1 MKSSF
6 KKILTHGFLLSIISL
21 AIALTSLFITNRG
34 FYIFSYNVKA
44 VILSFVLILGLNILI
59 YSISSIIISVFISFN
74 FFSLLSVVSMIKY
87 EKRNLPLIFSD
98 FSFFNEVKALTGI
111 VDISDYTLLIIS
123 IIALEVIILTLLYF
137 IKKIMD
143 FKSNI
148 GIRIFGV
155 FFSIILLFSSY
166 TFINK
171 MDINFEKSGPI
182 YTFFSSIQNSSEY
195 KLNDDEEDLLMTLI
209 EEKITNNNTPDNN
222 EKTPPNIIIIMNE
235 AFWDMDQLPNI
246 NIAPNPYDYI
256 DELKEESAYGRL
268 EVPVFA
274 GGTSNTEFEILSSIS
289 THMYDEGLM
298 VFNTEIKRP
307 TITLASVLRHQGY
320 YSVGLHPFWGWYYN
334 RNAIYNHLGFDEFI
348 TEEFIDN
355 SKVKGYYISDET
367 DTEVIIDKI
376 DSIDQPLFLYTVTI
390 QNHGPYDDGR
400 YDNIDLDIE
409 ITGNTIDSEN
419 QELLEVY
426 GQGIY
431 DAVESLKTLID
442 YLKNSDEDTIVVFF
456 GDHLPL
462 MGDNFKVYKET
473 GFLDESD
480 DYIKKYIQMR
490 TTPLIIWS
498 NYDDTSKDIGILD
511 ATFLG
516 PYLLENQNLEMPNY
530 YKYMADLS
538 KSTPFIA
545 PAFLIHDKENHFND
559 SEIYKNISNPMI
571 AIQKDIMY
579 GERLFENDID
589 WTINNNLTF
598 NQAIKDIEVID
609 AYFQGNNLIIEGNN
623 LYSKSKLYIDNKE
636 VPFVKDDDNM
646 IVSIE
651 DISNTTQFKIK
662 IKLIDT
668 IEKTL
673 AESNEYIYKESN

>member
-1 MKSSF
+1 MKSSL
-6 KKILTHGFLLSIISL
+6 KKILINGFLLSIISL
-21 AIALTSLFITNRG
+21 ATTLTSLFITNRG
-34 FYIFSYNVKA
+34 FYIFSYDIKA
-44 VILSFVLILGLNILI
+44 VILSFILIFGFSILI
-59 YSISSIIISVFISFN
+59 YSISSIIISVFITFN
-74 FFSLLSVVSMIKY
+74 FFSLLSTVSMIKY
-87 EKRNLPLIFSD
+87 EKRNLPLIFDD
-98 FSFFNEVKALTGI
+98 FSFFNEVKALSGI
-111 VDISDYTLLIIS
+111 IDINDYMLLIIS
-123 IIALEVIILTLLYF
+123 IIAAEIIILTLLYF
-137 IKKIMD
+137 IKKRMD

-166 TFINK
+166 TFIDK

-195 KLNDDEEDLLMTLI
+195 KLSDDEENLLETLI
-209 EEKITNNNTPDNN
+209 EEKETNDTSPNND
-222 EKTPPNIIIIMNE
+222 EKTKPNIIIIMNE

-246 NIAPNPYDYI
+246 DLTPNPYDYFN
-256 DELKEESAYGRL
+256 ELKEESAHGRL

-274 GGTSNTEFEILSSIS
+274 GGTSNTEFEVLSSIS
-289 THMYDEGLM
+289 THMYNEGLM
-298 VFNTEIKRP
+298 VFNSEIQGP
-307 TITLASVLRHQGY
+307 TITLASVLRNQGY

-334 RNAIYNHLGFDEFI
+334 RNAIYNNLGFDEFI
-348 TEEFIDN
+348 TEEFIDQ

-409 ITGNTIDSEN
+409 ITGDTIDSEN

-462 MGDNFKVYKET
+462 MGDNLKVYKDT
-473 GFLDESD
+473 DFLDESD
-480 DYIKKYIQMR
+480 DYVKKYIQMR

-498 NYDDTSKDIGILD
+498 NFDDTSKDIGIMD

-516 PYLLENQNLEMPNY
+516 PYLLENENLEMPNY
-530 YKYMADLS
+530 FKYMADLS
-538 KSTPFIA
+538 KNTPFIN
-545 PAFLIHDKENHFND
+545 PAFLVYDENYYFNESD
-559 SEIYKNISNPMI
+559 VYKNISNPMI

-579 GERLFENDID
+579 GERLFENDTDWAID
-589 WTINNNLTF
+589 NNLTF
-598 NQAIKDIEVID
+598 NQAIKDIKITN
-609 AYFQGNNLIIEGNN
+609 AYFQGSDLIIEGNN
-623 LYSKSKLYIDNKE
+623 LYSKSILYIDNKK
-636 VPFVKDDDNM
+636 VPFIKDNDNI
-646 IVSIE
+646 IVSI
-651 DISNTTQFKIK
+651 DNITNKKRFTIK
-662 IKLIDT
+662 LKLIDT

-673 AESNEYIYKESN
+673 AESNEYIYK

>member
-6 KKILTHGFLLSIISL
+6 KKIIIHGFLLSIISL
-21 AIALTSLFITNRG
+21 AITLISLFITNRG
-34 FYIFSYNVKA
+34 FYILSYDVKA
-44 VILSFVLILGLNILI
+44 VILSFVLVLGLSVLV

-74 FFSLLSVVSMIKY
+74 FFSLLSIVSMIKY
-87 EKRNLPLIFSD
+87 EKRNLPLVFSD

-123 IIALEVIILTLLYF
+123 IITAEVIILTLLYF
-137 IKKIMD
+137 IKKRMD

-171 MDINFEKSGPI
+171 MEINFEKSGPI

-195 KLNDDEEDLLMTLI
+195 KLNDDEEKLLESLVK
-209 EEKITNNNTPDNN
+209 EKNTNDDTPDNN
-222 EKTPPNIIIIMNE
+222 EKAKPNIIIIMNE

-246 NIAPNPYDYI
+246 NITPNPYDYI
-256 DELKEESAYGRL
+256 DELKEESIHGRL

-298 VFNTEIKRP
+298 VFNSEIKRP
-307 TITLASVLRHQGY
+307 IITLASVLRHQGY

-334 RNAIYNHLGFDEFI
+334 RNAIYNHLGFDEFV
-348 TEEFIDN
+348 TEEFIDD

-376 DSIDQPLFLYTVTI
+376 DNIDQPLFLYTVTI

-409 ITGNTIDSEN
+409 ITGDTIDSEN

-480 DYIKKYIQMR
+480 DYVKKYIQMR

-498 NYDDTSKDIGILD
+498 NYDDTSEDIGILD

-530 YKYMADLS
+530 YKYMADLN

-545 PAFLIHDKENHFND
+545 PAFLIHNNENHFND
-559 SEIYKNISNPMI
+559 SETYKNISNPMI

-579 GERLFENDID
+579 GERLFENDI
-589 WTINNNLTF
+589 
-598 NQAIKDIEVID
+598 
-609 AYFQGNNLIIEGNN
+609 
-623 LYSKSKLYIDNKE
+623 
-636 VPFVKDDDNM
+636 
-646 IVSIE
+646 
-651 DISNTTQFKIK
+651 
-662 IKLIDT
+662 
-668 IEKTL
+668 
-673 AESNEYIYKESN
+673 